1 MYIESAV
8 GILSYANTKLF
19 PIQKTIGWQNH
30 QNVFVILCGGIK
42 YKKNKN
48 EIPCTHIKHFQFT
61 EQWLKFWKDDNSIIQ
76 WDKLA
81 ESEKKSLKKEF
92 GLLKKNF
99 LQARHK
105 KKCVKK

>member
-1 MYIESAV
+1 MYIERAV

-42 YKKNKN
+42 YKENKN
-48 EIPCTHIKHFQFT
+48 VIPYTHVKSLQFT
-61 EQWLKFWKDDNSIIQ
+61 EQWLKFWKDDNPIIQ

-81 ESEKKSLKKEF
+81 ESEKKSLKKRIWAF
-92 GLLKKNF
+92 
-99 LQARHK
+99 K
-105 KKCVKK
+105 KKFTSKT